1 MKDGIREIV
10 GKSIAGIV
18 VAENNRSP
26 RVQLF
31 LTFTDGTYFEIWGD
45 SFSCAGGV
53 DRGDAETAAAY
64 ARLFGARITKIYPN
78 PSAAQQA

>member
-1 MKDGIREIV
+1 MKDGVGEIV

-18 VAENNRSP
+18 VAENNRPP

-31 LTFTDGTYFEIWGD
+31 LTFADGTYFEIWGD
-45 SFSCAGGV
+45 NFTCAGGV

-64 ARLFGARITKIYPN
+64 AKSFGARITKTFPN
-78 PSAAQQA
+78 PNAAGVI